1 MTSKDNIIYYT
12 ITAVIFIGVV
22 VYSLLFYNAG
32 QPANGD
38 SERENIS
45 TIVSAV
51 SPFLTATA
59 TIVLALI
66 TWRYVRLTDSL
77 LKATYKP
84 EIVVYLRL
92 YRKPNTSMTV
102 YGMNICVE
110 NVGSGVARHVVFG
123 GDVCYRIGKYICLN
137 SADFISHGIDALAP
151 GHKKEH
157 NLINL
162 MGVVS
167 EKRSEPVVITVTYK
181 DSMNGDHDGEFTLD
195 FNDRTVVD

>member
-12 ITAVIFIGVV
+12 ITAVVFIGVV

-92 YRKPNTSMTV
+92 YRKPNTSMAV

-137 SADFISHGIDALAP
+137 SADFISHGNDELET
-151 GHKKEH
+151 GNKKEH
-157 NLINL
+157 NLKNMI
-162 MGVVS
+162 S
-167 EKRSEPVVITVTYK
+167 VVI
-181 DSMNGDHDGEFTLD
+181 
-195 FNDRTVVD
+195 